1 MHSLSH
7 GVHQVLVLPLHRVE
21 GRVIDEELCLQ
32 ETVVSP
38 QAVPR
43 PKLRPRPPTTVGG
56 CFSSKCSQTRPPGP
70 PPRAPAHS
78 SSELGQA

>member
-43 PKLRPRPPTTVGG
+43 PKLRPRPPDDRGRLLLLQVLSDQAPGTTPKGS
-56 CFSSKCSQTRPPGP
+56 CTQQ
-70 PPRAPAHS
+70 
-78 SSELGQA
+78 L